1 MSAKD
6 AFLVFGRTGWIGSQM
21 IGLLQTAEKHVVVA
35 QSRLED
41 RTAVAKELDLIK
53 PTHVV
58 NAAGLTGRPNVD
70 WCEFHKTEVI
80 RVNVVGLLNLADLCE
95 ERGIHMTYFGTG
107 CIYEYDDTHPMGSG
121 HGFTENDPPNF
132 HGSFYAHS
140 KAVAEDLIKN
150 YSNVLTLRVRMPL
163 SDDLHPRNFI
173 SKITKYERV
182 VNIPNSMT
190 VLYDLLPIS
199 VKMSERRLVGV
210 YNFTNPGVI
219 SHNEILDLYAKH
231 IDPTFTYKNFSLE
244 EQSRILQAGR
254 SNNELDCRKLLQAV
268 PDCQISHIKDSV
280 VRLFHRMKRNLSS
293 DSSCSP

>member
-1 MSAKD
+1 
-6 AFLVFGRTGWIGSQM
+6 VIH
-21 IGLLQTAEKHVVVA
+21 LLQSEGLNVVAA

-41 RTAVAKELDLIK
+41 RTAMAKELDVIK

-70 WCEFHKTEVI
+70 WCEFHKAEVI

-95 ERGIHMTYFGTG
+95 ERGIHLTYFGTG
-107 CIYEYDDTHPMGSG
+107 CIYEYDHAHPMGSG

-132 HGSFYAHS
+132 HGSFYAHT
-140 KAVAEDLIKN
+140 KAVAEDLIRN

-190 VLYDLLPIS
+190 VLHDLLPIA
-199 VKMSERRLVGV
+199 VKMSR
-210 YNFTNPGVI
+210 
-219 SHNEILDLYAKH
+219 
-231 IDPTFTYKNFSLE
+231 SLE
-244 EQSRILQAGR
+244 CTTLQIPELFHTMRFLIFTR
-254 SNNELDCRKLLQAV
+254 STLIQAFRTKIF
-268 PDCQISHIKDSV
+268 PWKNSQEFFKQV
-280 VRLFHRMKRNLSS
+280 VRTTSWTVKNLCKQFRTATSPIS
-293 DSSCSP
+293 RTQWFSCFIG